1 MKKLLAI
8 MLGAASIP
16 ALAGSLSEN
25 AASTVAPQPGMYAT
39 PKAVSTQ
46 TLGSRATVTSTDTA
60 FGGFEIRSSATVYVL
75 VRGNSL
81 GTLGVT
87 QDYLDLPRARLY
99 NGSGQDIITD
109 GLGRAGFNSC
119 LAAVPLQQPVVN
131 YYANVRH
138 QAVAD
143 GDACVA
149 VNLTAG
155 VYTFSVT
162 PSIPG
167 KTSGLT
173 SVPDFGQ
180 MLFEVT
186 LAP

>member
-1 MKKLLAI
+1 MRNLVAVLF
-8 MLGAASIP
+8 AAAAIP
-16 ALAGSLSEN
+16 ATAGSLSEN
-25 AASTVAPQPGMYAT
+25 AASIVAPQPGMYAT

-60 FGGFEIRSSATVYVL
+60 FGGFEIRNSATVYIL

-87 QDYLDLPRARLY
+87 QDYLDLPRARVY
-99 NGSGQDIITD
+99 NAAGQDIVTD

-119 LAAVPLQQPVVN
+119 LAAVQLQQPVVN

-138 QAVAD
+138 QPVAD

-149 VNLTAG
+149 LSLTAG

-167 KTSGLT
+167 VTSGLT

-180 MLFEVT
+180 MLFEET